1 MTTNNI
7 TNSNSINTDLI
18 NSNLVLNS
26 LPNNE
31 LQALASLLDEED
43 KEILAV
49 IEKQIYA
56 LGVQMIPFLEIEQ
69 IKLQKNRE
77 ENQQENQQENR
88 NREIIQTRIQKIL
101 SHLQYDLLFERL
113 KIWKE
118 TEQEDLLK
126 GLWIIATYQY
136 PNLNLQSLKITVEQL
151 YYEVWQV
158 LRDDLHPYDQVKI
171 MNSIVFGK
179 LRFKVNTD
187 FQAIDNSMIN
197 KVLDTKLGNPIGLCC
212 VYLLIAEKL
221 KLPIYGVNLP
231 NIFVVTYQTNIH
243 HFYINVSNK
252 GVILNRADLDN
263 YIEQLSI
270 PPSDSYYQPCKNIDI
285 LKRILRNLGY
295 AFEKHEQLADMK
307 VIKKLLEI
315 LTV

>member
-1 MTTNNI
+1 MTTNNLMD
-7 TNSNSINTDLI
+7 NNLANTLI
-18 NSNLVLNS
+18 SDTLPNS
-26 LPNNE
+26 LTNNE
-31 LQALASLLDEED
+31 LQALASLLDEDD
-43 KEILAV
+43 KEILTV

-56 LGVQMIPFLEIEQ
+56 LGFQMIPFLELEQ
-69 IKLQKNRE
+69 AKYQENQRENRQENKNRE
-77 ENQQENQQENR
+77 
-88 NREIIQTRIQKIL
+88 TTYKRIQKIL
-101 SHLQYDLLFERL
+101 SHLQYNLLLERL
-113 KIWKE
+113 RVWRE
-118 TEQEDLLK
+118 NEQEDLLK
-126 GLWIIATYQY
+126 GLWIIASYQY
-136 PNLNLQSLKITVEQL
+136 PNLSLDSLKIELEQL

-158 LRDDLHPYDQVKI
+158 LRDNLHPYDQVKI

-197 KVLDTKLGNPIGLCC
+197 KVLETKLGNPIGLCC

-231 NIFVVTYQTNIH
+231 NIFIVTYQTDIH
-243 HFYINVSNK
+243 NFYINVSNK
-252 GVILNRADLDN
+252 GVILNRGDLDN

-270 PPSDSYYQPCKNIDI
+270 PASNSYYEPCKNIDI

-295 AFEKHEQLADMK
+295 AFEKQNQLPHMT
-307 VIKKLLEI
+307 VIKQLLEI